1 MNTSLKKTLIKVAT
15 LVKIKTSNFLENSE
29 IPLESMP
36 KNVLSW
42 ISPKEQ
48 NIGSFKIMF
57 IFKLEIQHGGS

>member
-29 IPLESMP
+29 IPLETMP

-48 NIGSFKIMF
+48 NIGSFKTMF